1 VGVTESTTV
10 RATLSSELQHD
21 GTLTVRLV
29 GPWLLKHGVPP
40 STDLEQQL
48 AAQPPKQVVF
58 DATALG
64 AWDTGVLTF
73 VTRLGAVCADKKIP
87 TDRSGLPTGVQKLV
101 ALAEAVPEKSGA
113 RREEVDE
120 SLLERIGLAALSG
133 REAAVEMLGF
143 IGQTAVA
150 FGRALTFRA
159 RYRRSDLMEYIQD
172 AGAEGLPIVS
182 LISFLVG
189 LILAF
194 VGAVQLQSFGASI
207 YVADLVGIAM
217 VREMGAMMTAIV
229 IAGRTGAAYAAALG
243 SQKATQEIDALT
255 TMGISPMEFMVL
267 PRMLALMLMMPLLC
281 LYADLLGILGG
292 LVVGAGMLDISPA
305 VYFQQTAK
313 AVRLGDAL
321 GGVFKASVYG
331 VLIAVAGCLRGM
343 QSGSSSS
350 AVGEATTSAVVTSIV
365 LIISACGIFAV
376 LFYLLGW

>member
-1 VGVTESTTV
+1 VGVTE
-10 RATLSSELQHD
+10 ATSDQGSLSSERQSD
-21 GTLTVRLV
+21 GTLTVRLA

-40 STDLEQQL
+40 SADLEQQL
-48 AAQPPKQVVF
+48 ATQPPKQVVF

-64 AWDTGVLTF
+64 AWDTGILTF
-73 VTRLGAVCADKKIP
+73 VTRLGAICADQKIP

-120 SLLERIGLAALSG
+120 SLLERVGLATLSG
-133 REAAVEMLGF
+133 RDAAVEMLGF

-229 IAGRTGAAYAAALG
+229 IAGRTGASYAAALG

-255 TMGISPMEFMVL
+255 TMGISPMEFLVL

-281 LYADLLGILGG
+281 LYSDLMGILGG
-292 LVVGAGMLDISPA
+292 LVVGAGMLDISPV

-313 AVRLGDAL
+313 AVHLGDAF

-376 LFYLLGW
+376 LFYLMGW